1 MSQGA
6 WGRRDSVILW
16 KRMFLSHRS
25 GWPHRAQGRTPGSRA
40 LVWTRG
46 ASFGIHTARAHFR
59 KHSAG
64 PCLLLCYYQQRRA
77 TNACEKLAFSE
88 TQFPHLTNALSGGQS
103 RCHLLNPPHRAGPVA
118 DAWFLLLPADSVII
132 QPRRGLVGPLWLFQR
147 LLPACC
153 RFSLFQHSP
162 APLLPT
168 TPTPAPAPA
177 PTLRAF
183 SRNRDHPG
191 LWPE

>member
-1 MSQGA
+1 MEADVSEPPEWLAPQSPGQDSRFESS
-6 WGRRDSVILW
+6 GLDKRGLFRDSHC
-16 KRMFLSHRS
+16 S
-25 GWPHRAQGRTPGSRA
+25 
-40 LVWTRG
+40 
-46 ASFGIHTARAHFR
+46 AHFP

-103 RCHLLNPPHRAGPVA
+103 RCHLLNPPHRARPVA

-153 RFSLFQHSP
+153 RFSPFQHSP